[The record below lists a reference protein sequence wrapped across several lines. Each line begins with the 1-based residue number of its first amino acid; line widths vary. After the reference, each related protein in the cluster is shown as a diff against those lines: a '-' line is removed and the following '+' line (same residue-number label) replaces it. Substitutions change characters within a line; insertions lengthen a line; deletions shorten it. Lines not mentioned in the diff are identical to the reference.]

1 MNKRNT
7 EGFVLAYV
15 MIVIAVVSAITMA
28 LTTSTLNVLKAQE
41 QSVERMQD
49 KYEAMGR
56 IEWAIAQAEA
66 NGNSIDSV
74 VCSTLD
80 NSYSAYGAGIIPYSG
95 ESNNNDTI
103 VSEIESEIAELVKEQ
118 AFDHVTTA
126 LTSAVSFFKV
136 SNIEYFQIAEND
148 SDNLSFSVISH
159 AGSVEIKATFSLSYS
174 ADITVA
180 IADESEGE
188 EILCSYTLDVFD
200 FSLNFD
206 SYEITSI
213 GGAA

>member
-28 LTTSTLNVLKAQE
+28 LTASTLNVLKAQE

-56 IEWAIAQAEA
+56 IELAVAHAEA
-66 NGNSIDSV
+66 NA
-74 VCSTLD
+74 STQL
-80 NSYSAYGAGIIPYSG
+80 G
-95 ESNNNDTI
+95 
-103 VSEIESEIAELVKEQ
+103 VSKT
-118 AFDHVTTA
+118 D
-126 LTSAVSFFKV
+126 
-136 SNIEYFQIAEND
+136 
-148 SDNLSFSVISH
+148 
-159 AGSVEIKATFSLSYS
+159 S
-174 ADITVA
+174 ADNEISEDF
-180 IADESEGE
+180 IADEYVKSDCLTFVNDALNTVNGIIDDSSYYDYTAIDEDTLEFSIISSTDTIKVNATIKLFYDADIVVTEPTTQENDPDGEGSEWTYE
-188 EILCSYTLDVFD
+188 YTITD
-200 FSLNFD
+200 FALEFI